1 MEQQVFTPAKRKRG
15 EHETQ
20 VICERLRREKAA
32 DYYTVLQSLVP
43 TLFPKATRSK
53 IVEET
58 IRYIKHLEGKLE
70 FLKQQQREQHVQ
82 PLQLTQRNCTPTV
95 DLALSRNMTKFAM
108 SFISRP
114 GLLCRVLQ
122 VFETHF
128 VDVLTATIASASGIS
143 RITVTAWEVGVS
155 VDRIKRDLMAI

>member
-1 MEQQVFTPAKRKRG
+1 MEQQVLTSAKRKRG
-15 EHETQ
+15 EHDTQ
-20 VICERLRREKAA
+20 VIYERLRREKAA

-53 IVEET
+53 IIEET
-58 IRYIKHLEGKLE
+58 VRYIKHLEGKLD
-70 FLKQQQREQHVQ
+70 FLKQQQRVQPAQ
-82 PLQLTQRNCTPTV
+82 PLQLTQRNPTSTV
-95 DLALSRNMTKFAM
+95 HLAM
-108 SFISRP
+108 SRDMALFSMSFTSRP

-128 VDVLTATIASASGIS
+128 AGALTATIISASGIS
-143 RITVTAWEVGVS
+143 WITVTACEVGAS

>member
-1 MEQQVFTPAKRKRG
+1 MEQLDLTSAKRKRG
-15 EHETQ
+15 EHDTQ
-20 VICERLRREKAA
+20 VIYERLRREKAA

-70 FLKQQQREQHVQ
+70 FLKQQQRVEPAQ
-82 PLQLTQRNCTPTV
+82 PIQLTQRNRTSTV
-95 DLALSRNMTKFAM
+95 DLAVSGNMTLFAM
-108 SFISRP
+108 SFTSRP

-128 VDVLTATIASASGIS
+128 ADVLTATIVLASDIS
-143 RITVTAWEVGVS
+143 WITVTAWEVGAS